1 MHDILTPSTDRRCS
15 KPPLIFP
22 CWPGPEIK
30 KRSSNL
36 HRMTYIGAMADPIAW
51 LGSLGII
58 ARVITA
64 ITPFVCQIAASTV
77 FESNARAQSVTRSQ
91 SIDRFAK
98 FIDEAS
104 DRFAV
109 PARWIRA
116 VMQIESGGDD
126 RAISS
131 HGAVGLMQLMPG
143 DPFDPRDNILAGSA
157 YLKEMHDRFGSVGFL
172 AAYHA
177 GPARYEQHLV
187 TGQPLP
193 PETAAYVAAVTSLL
207 GDGQREDAAVRIKR
221 ATPWREA
228 PLFVERVDA
237 P

>member
-1 MHDILTPSTDRRCS
+1 
-15 KPPLIFP
+15 
-22 CWPGPEIK
+22 
-30 KRSSNL
+30 
-36 HRMTYIGAMADPIAW
+36 MADPIAW
-51 LGSLGII
+51 RGSLGII

-77 FESNARAQSVTRSQ
+77 FESNGRAQSVTRSE

-109 PARWIRA
+109 PACWIRA
-116 VMQIESGGDD
+116 VMQAESGGDD

-143 DPFDPRDNILAGSA
+143 TWVELSARYGLGLDPFDPHDNIFAGTA
-157 YLKEMHDRFGSVGFL
+157 YLKEMHDRFGSTGFL

-177 GPARYEQHLV
+177 GPSRYQQHLA

-193 PETAAYVAAVTSLL
+193 PETTAYVVAVTPLL
-207 GDGQREDAAVRIKR
+207 GNEQAEHPTVRIKR
-221 ATPWREA
+221 AVPWREA
-228 PLFVERVDA
+228 PLFVERTGA
-237 P
+237 R